1 VDWIAEALAGLDT
14 KGLRRRPPERG
25 CPAEEGE
32 AASTDSLDG
41 RTITVDGREY
51 VSFAS
56 NDYLGL
62 AGDERLRRA
71 AADAA
76 MRFGAG
82 SGASRLIT
90 GTTALHRGLERRIAR
105 FKGTE
110 DCVLFTT
117 GYQAG
122 VGTATALCGPG
133 DAVILDKLSHACLVD
148 GARASGARVRTYA
161 HLDMKRLAT
170 ALKKE
175 RASRRRLIVT
185 DSLFSMDGDAAPLAE
200 IVELAREH
208 DAMVLVDEAH
218 ATGTTGSGGRGLI
231 AELRVTGLGLA
242 SGRVAQMGTL
252 SKALGSVGGFVA
264 GSATLV
270 EYLRNMA
277 RSYIYTTA
285 PAPPAL
291 GAALAALDIL
301 ESDDGATLIENLR
314 ANVAALGRA
323 CPGLAACSPI
333 VPVVVGDAARAVAA
347 QGCLRE
353 RGLWVPAVR
362 PPTVP
367 VGGSRLRIS
376 LSAAHTDDDIAR
388 LAGALHDLGLAEGTG
403 E

>member
-1 VDWIAEALAGLDT
+1 VAGPD
-14 KGLRRRPPERG
+14 
-25 CPAEEGE
+25 A
-32 AASTDSLDG
+32 LDG
-41 RTITVDGREY
+41 RTITVEGREY

-90 GTTALHRGLERRIAR
+90 GTTALHRELERRIAR

-122 VGTATALCGPG
+122 VGAVTSLARAG
-133 DAVILDKLSHACLVD
+133 DAVVLDKLSHACLVD
-148 GARASGARVRTYA
+148 GARASGARVRTYS
-161 HLDMKRLAT
+161 HRDMDRLAT

-175 RASRRRLIVT
+175 RASRRRLVVT
-185 DSLFSMDGDAAPLAE
+185 DSLFSMDGDLAPLAE
-200 IVELAREH
+200 IVKLAREH
-208 DAMVLVDEAH
+208 DAMVLIDEAH
-218 ATGTTGSGGRGLI
+218 ATGTTGPGGRGLV
-231 AELRVTGLGLA
+231 AELGLA
-242 SGRVAQMGTL
+242 AERIAQMGTL
-252 SKALGSVGGFVA
+252 SKALGAVGGFVA
-264 GSATLV
+264 GSATLID
-270 EYLRNMA
+270 YLRNVA

-301 ESDDGATLIENLR
+301 ESDEGARLIENLR
-314 ANVAALGRA
+314 SNVAALAGA
-323 CPGLAACSPI
+323 CPGLVAESPV
-333 VPVVVGDAARAVAA
+333 VPVVVGDAARAVEA

-353 RGLWVPAVR
+353 RGMWVPAVR

-367 VGGSRLRIS
+367 RGASRLRVS
-376 LSAAHTDDDIAR
+376 LSAAHSDEDIAR
-388 LAGALHDLGLAEGTG
+388 LAAALHDLGLAEGTG